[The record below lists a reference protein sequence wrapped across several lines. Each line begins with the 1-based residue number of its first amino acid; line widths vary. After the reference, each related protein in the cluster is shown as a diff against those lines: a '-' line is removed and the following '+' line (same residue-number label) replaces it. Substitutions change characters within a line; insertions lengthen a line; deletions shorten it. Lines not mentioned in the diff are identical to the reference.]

1 MLGLTLPAP
10 IPRTRRATGVL
21 AATALI
27 LGMSAARANAGP
39 VAYGSIDR
47 LVQSTGNLY
56 WTGHSF
62 DGQHYQ
68 LSVWRTGKT
77 ANPGDE
83 RALWQENAGTSDRF
97 GALTY
102 ANVAGTWYG
111 YFIDNYWA
119 GALGG
124 PGTRVS
130 VIKRVPL
137 AGGAAVALRTTD
149 NPFLAYTQLP
159 GVVGQNDLVTDGSYL
174 YWADSQAIRR
184 MPIGGG
190 SVSTLANGIALGHVA
205 LDDSY
210 VYYTSGTTIRR
221 VPKPGGASTILVS
234 GYTVTALQ
242 VTPGATT
249 GQPTTLS
256 WAWGPSPAGQA
267 FIESEMLGG
276 ATRLLYHTGTGGWRI
291 PTFLTSGKHVFL
303 SACLGS
309 CSIEWWDPDPSSAV
323 MDDGE
328 FVTWDSLTP
337 RDVLG
342 DANAMYWAD
351 DSGIRRWTL

>member
-1 MLGLTLPAP
+1 MLSLTLRAASSPL
-10 IPRTRRATGVL
+10 RRAAGV
-21 AATALI
+21 AAAIALI
-27 LGMSAARANAGP
+27 LGTSAAWASAAQ
-39 VAYGSIDR
+39 VAYGSVDR

-56 WTGHSF
+56 WTSHYY
-62 DGQHYQ
+62 DGQHNQ

-77 ANPGDE
+77 ASPGDE

-124 PGTRVS
+124 PGNRVS

-137 AGGAAVALRTTD
+137 AGGPAVALRTTN
-149 NPFLAYTQLP
+149 NPLLAYTQLP
-159 GVVGQNDLVTDGSYL
+159 GVVGQNDLVTDGAYL

-190 SVSTLANGIALGHVA
+190 AVSTLANGTALGHVA

-210 VYYTSGTTIRR
+210 VYYSSGTTIRR
-221 VPKPGGASTILVS
+221 VPKSGGASTILVS

-249 GQPTTLS
+249 GQPTTLA
-256 WAWGPSPAGQA
+256 WAWGPTPAGQA
-267 FIESEMLGG
+267 FIESEVLGG
-276 ATRLLYHTGTGGWRI
+276 ATRALDYTGTGGWRI
-291 PTFLTSGKHVFL
+291 PTFFTSGKHVFL
-303 SACLGS
+303 SACWGAAR
-309 CSIEWWDPDPSSAV
+309 SS
-323 MDDGE
+323 GG
-328 FVTWDSLTP
+328 TP
-337 RDVLG
+337 TPTPG
-342 DANAMYWAD
+342 
-351 DSGIRRWTL
+351 